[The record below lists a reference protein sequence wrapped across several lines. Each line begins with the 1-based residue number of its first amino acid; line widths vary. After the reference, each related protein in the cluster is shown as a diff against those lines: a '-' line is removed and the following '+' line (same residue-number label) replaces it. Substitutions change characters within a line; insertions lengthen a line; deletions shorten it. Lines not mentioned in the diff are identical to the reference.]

1 MKKLVLLLLVL
12 TAGCKNNNESE
23 ADDSA
28 STSKHKPFSEVH
40 IENILEDDSLS
51 IRAIQVIGENLAFA
65 ANKGTYG
72 LYDAASKTWKTNTQA
87 YDSIYPEFR
96 AIASTSNDFFML
108 GVGSPALLYKTGNN
122 GQLELVYK
130 EDDEKAFYDS
140 MTFWNDTEGIAMGDP
155 TNGCI
160 SIIITRDA
168 GKSWKKL
175 DCEQLPETAEGEA
188 AFAAS
193 NSNIATYNDETWI
206 LTGGMKSRILYSP
219 DKGEKW
225 EVFDTPL
232 IQGTATSGGYS
243 VDFFNSEIGFIIGG
257 DYTKP
262 KENNG
267 NKAITKDGGKTWNL
281 IAEGQEP
288 GYRSSVRFVPGSDG
302 KELVAVGFEGIN
314 YSKDSGET
322 WTELS
327 NEGFFTI
334 RFINDSTA
342 YAAGSG
348 RVAKLRF
355 K

>member
-12 TAGCKNNNESE
+12 TASCKNNNESE
-23 ADDSA
+23 ADDSV
-28 STSKHKPFSEVH
+28 STSKREKFSEVH

-72 LYDAASKTWKTNTQA
+72 LYNATTKTWKTNTQA

-155 TNGCI
+155 TDGCI

-168 GKSWKKL
+168 GKNWKKL
-175 DCEQLPETAEGEA
+175 DCEQLPATADGEA

-193 NSNIATYNDETWI
+193 NSNIAIYKDETWI

-219 DKGEKW
+219 DKGKNW
-225 EVFDTPL
+225 GIFDTP
-232 IQGTATSGGYS
+232 IVQGTATSGGYS

-257 DYTKP
+257 DYTKS

-267 NKAITKDGGKTWNL
+267 NKAITTDGGKTWNL
-281 IAEGQEP
+281 VAEGQEP
-288 GYRSSVRFVPGSDG
+288 GYRSSIKFVPGGDG
-302 KELVAVGFEGIN
+302 EELVAVGFEGIN
-314 YSKDSGET
+314 YSKDGGET
-322 WTELS
+322 WSELS
-327 NEGFFTI
+327 EEGFFTI

>member
-12 TAGCKNNNESE
+12 TAGCKNNNESK

-28 STSKHKPFSEVH
+28 STSKHKTFREVH
-40 IENILEDDSLS
+40 VENILEDDSLS
-51 IRAIQVIGENLAFA
+51 IRAIQVIGENLAIA
-65 ANKGTYG
+65 ANNGTYG
-72 LYDAASKTWKTNTQA
+72 LYNAATRTWKTNTQA

-130 EDDEKAFYDS
+130 EDHEKAFYDS

-155 TNGCI
+155 TDGCI
-160 SIIITRDA
+160 SILITRDA
-168 GKSWKKL
+168 GKSWEKL
-175 DCEQLPETAEGEA
+175 DCGQLPKAAKGEA

-193 NSNIATYNDETWI
+193 NSNIATYEDETWI
-206 LTGGMKSRILYSP
+206 LTGGMKSRILYSS
-219 DKGEKW
+219 DKGNNW
-225 EVFDTPL
+225 EIFDTPL

-257 DYTKP
+257 DYTKS
-262 KENNG
+262 KENKG
-267 NKAITKDGGKTWNL
+267 NKAITTDGGKTWNL
-281 IAEGQEP
+281 VAEGQEP
-288 GYRSSVRFVPGSDG
+288 GYRSSVRFVPGDDG
-302 KELVAVGFEGIN
+302 KELIAVGFEGIN

-327 NEGFFTI
+327 DEGFFTI

>member
-12 TAGCKNNNESE
+12 TASCKNNNESE

-28 STSKHKPFSEVH
+28 STSKREKFSEVH

-72 LYDAASKTWKTNTQA
+72 LYNVTTKTWKTNTQA

-155 TNGCI
+155 TDGCI

-168 GKSWKKL
+168 GKNWKKL
-175 DCEQLPETAEGEA
+175 DCEQLPATADGEA

-193 NSNIATYNDETWI
+193 NSNIAIYKDETWI

-219 DKGEKW
+219 DKGKNW
-225 EVFDTPL
+225 KIFDTPL
-232 IQGTATSGGYS
+232 VQGTATSGGYS

-257 DYTKP
+257 DYTKF

-267 NKAITKDGGKTWNL
+267 NKAITGDGGKTWNL
-281 IAEGQEP
+281 VAERQEP
-288 GYRSSVRFVPGSDG
+288 GYRSSVKFVPGGDG
-302 KELVAVGFEGIN
+302 DELVAVGFEGID
-314 YSKDSGET
+314 YSKDGGET
-322 WTELS
+322 WSELS
-327 NEGFFTI
+327 EEGFFTI